1 MAGFGG
7 LLGHLAGG
15 YADAAEKENRRQF
28 EAEQNQRQAALG
40 MTKIL
45 LENPAVP
52 PEYKGI
58 LAQYGMDVIHTPH
71 GKKIPDFQKNVL
83 ATLPALPGKPNP
95 GPGNTKYDTAMTLP
109 GPQPPPGLPEG
120 TAGPQQLGGP
130 LGISPIA
137 PGPEVQI
144 PGAVIQP
151 PAPAPAANIS
161 ERGQFHMMSDE
172 EQVGRQ
178 TAAKIAAA
186 QAVSKETGVPVER
199 VLGLQPK
206 YSVAPWGA
214 GTFNQQTGEIETP
227 STPKPMGTPIKMKA
241 EDGTYHLYQRF
252 QDNSLRPIDN
262 PNGMSVPLP
271 TAELPTVTQSSH
283 DVNLETGAS
292 STKTVRQKVQPGSK
306 SLSVPTAPPGV
317 GKPVPSASA
326 SAGSGPGGSR
336 TKSDIATDKALATDA
351 IKASQTA
358 RTMVNLLDTQQQYI
372 DSIKAGG
379 APTPRQDL
387 SLIVAAVRAMNPG
400 TVRLPNKELE
410 LELKA
415 GSYGDRM
422 RRYFETASS
431 GILPADQ
438 REDLFSVVD
447 HETSN
452 VAKDAAANWQQSP
465 NLKGRPLPPH
475 LKRFAGSGSGAS
487 GNNPSQGG
495 MIAVTDPAGGVHYF
509 KDQAGADQFKA
520 ALAGAK

>member
-1 MAGFGG
+1 MAGFG

-15 YADAAEKENRRQF
+15 YAQAAEEDNRRKF
-28 EAEQNQRQAALG
+28 EAEQSAKQNALG
-40 MTKIL
+40 MVKIL
-45 LENPAVP
+45 IENPAVP
-52 PEYKGI
+52 PEYK
-58 LAQYGMDVIHTPH
+58 AQLIQHGMDVLHAPP
-71 GKKIPDFQKNVL
+71 GKKLPSFDKVMQG
-83 ATLPALPGKPNP
+83 LPAIPGKPNTQP
-95 GPGNTKYDTAMTLP
+95 NPAAATSTAMTLP

-120 TAGPQQLGGP
+120 TAGPDQLGAGLP
-130 LGISPIA
+130 P
-137 PGPEVQI
+137 PPPMQI
-144 PGAVIQP
+144 PGAVIRP
-151 PAPAPAANIS
+151 PAPAPAANIANA
-161 ERGQFHMMSDE
+161 GQFHMMSDE

-186 QAVSKETGVPVER
+186 QAVAKETGVPVER

-214 GTFNQQTGEIETP
+214 GTFNQQTGEIETAA
-227 STPKPMGTPIKMKA
+227 TPKPMGTPIKMKA

-283 DVNLETGAS
+283 DVNLETGAT
-292 STKTVRQKVQPGSK
+292 STKTVRQKVQPGGK
-306 SLSVPTAPPGV
+306 ALSMPSAPPGTSS
-317 GKPVPSASA
+317 KAAASSSSAASA
-326 SAGSGPGGSR
+326 TSGSGPGGKMTR
-336 TKSDIATDKALATDA
+336 DDMVANRLLMTDA
-351 IKASQTA
+351 VKASQTA
-358 RTMVNLLDTQQQYI
+358 RTMVNLLDTQQQYM
-372 DSIKAGG
+372 DTVKAGG

-422 RRYFETASS
+422 RRYFDTASS

-438 REDLFSVVD
+438 REDLFQVVN

-452 VAKDAAANWQQSP
+452 VAKDAAQNWEQNMS
-465 NLKGRPLPPH
+465 KRPLPPH

-487 GNNPSQGG
+487 GTNPAQGG
-495 MIAVTDPAGGVHYF
+495 VIAVTDPAGGVHYF